1 METLSDTIFTGASSA
16 LPPEKPHRQR
26 RAVLQ
31 TTIYLPTRCL
41 RATSLQG
48 KDPGHLLPEEISQLL
63 TSKQP
68 TAVHFN
74 SLGRSAASAPAL
86 TSEGLA
92 MTTSM
97 APGTCSYE
105 HYHSLW

>member
-48 KDPGHLLPEEISQLL
+48 KDPGHLLPEEISQANNLL
-63 TSKQP
+63 LFILTPLGGLQP
-68 TAVHFN
+68 LPQH
-74 SLGRSAASAPAL
+74 
-86 TSEGLA
+86 
-92 MTTSM
+92 
-97 APGTCSYE
+97 
-105 HYHSLW
+105 